1 MLQYLISEFLIP
13 WRPSEERYYTL
24 NMSKAY
30 SNNFKIIII
39 ILYLRLFFSLTLLS
53 FGTKNESFL
62 RMYEKVF
69 LPVSQMLVSQLSTW
83 KAFFFH
89 CSKEKAK

>member
-13 WRPSEERYYTL
+13 WRSSEERYYML
-24 NMSKAY
+24 NMSKPY

-39 ILYLRLFFSLTLLS
+39 PYLKLFFSLKLLS
-53 FGTKNESFL
+53 FGTKNESL

-69 LPVSQMLVSQLSTW
+69 LPVSQMLVGQLST
-83 KAFFFH
+83 
-89 CSKEKAK
+89 